1 MTMLPIVPVR
11 VYFFAFRKKGRALPD
26 YTHGG
31 DMPGASTDRRGPV
44 SKTHDIEVL
53 QRTLDDTTHAAD
65 ALEQVEMEKIVEA
78 NLQLNDVVS
87 VFNNIPTTPS
97 YRKYYKC
104 SDLPTSCTGMIQ
116 SHFKGIASYADKMI
130 FSHTN
135 LDITPTLNGKI
146 IVADFLPGP
155 TLAATEETFDTLRP
169 GWPHPCSMQACGSF
183 MALGIQASASPPG
196 SDVSEIQILDIRR
209 AEVNMPFALIGTIER
224 PEIGVNGVGFTKM
237 TGSNGLYLIAAV
249 NGSTLTLYRS
259 LLPQLLKDGFE
270 GNAVFNEIFQTGSF
284 AESGAGLALLTQAD
298 GSIFLLTMNVDDDG
312 TNSKACLYQVTDVEV
327 PSPSPAL
334 NKVGEVS
341 LPVTDLSDT
350 VSDLEKYMSSIV
362 LSPILGPA
370 LNWLLN
376 ILGTKVLNSSFRWGK
391 GLAITSP
398 TTIELYASD
407 RNVIPLSHIPAI
419 GSEKDFSVVVWAS
432 APAR

>member
-1 MTMLPIVPVR
+1 M
-11 VYFFAFRKKGRALPD
+11 
-26 YTHGG
+26 
-31 DMPGASTDRRGPV
+31 

-53 QRTLDDTTHAAD
+53 QRTLGDTTRAAD

-104 SDLPTSCTGMIQ
+104 SALPTSCTGMVQ
-116 SHFKGIASYADKMI
+116 SHFKGIASYGDKMI

-135 LDITPTLNGKI
+135 LDITPTLNGQT

-155 TLAATEETFDTLRP
+155 GLAKTEATFDTLHP
-169 GWPHPCSMQACGSF
+169 GWPHPCSVQACGSF
-183 MALGIQASASPPG
+183 MALGIQASASSPG
-196 SDVSEIQILDIRR
+196 SDVSEIQILWIGEAAVNR
-209 AEVNMPFALIGTIER
+209 AFTLIGTIER
-224 PEIGVNGVGFTKM
+224 PQMGVNGVGFTKM
-237 TGSNGLYLIAAV
+237 TDSTGGLYLIAAV
-249 NGSTLTLYRS
+249 NGNTLTLYQS
-259 LLPQLLKDGFE
+259 QFPELLKDGFQ
-270 GNAVFNEIFQTGSF
+270 GNAIFNEIFQTDSF

-298 GSIFLLTMNVDDDG
+298 GSIFLLTMNADDDG
-312 TNSKACLYQVTDVEV
+312 TNSKACLYQVTNVEG

-334 NKVGEVS
+334 NKVGEVN

-350 VSDLEKYMSSIV
+350 VSDLEKYMSSILPFPV
-362 LSPILGPA
+362 LGPA
-370 LNWLLN
+370 LNWLFN

-419 GSEKDFSVVVWAS
+419 GSEKDFCVVVWAS
-432 APAR
+432 APPT